1 MNEQVGFWMG
11 ANDIEKEGF
20 FVWLDGSEGKLTN
33 KSTQNMCIL
42 IVLVLNYSKTKQKF
56 AAKLMKFGD
65 LK

>member
-42 IVLVLNYSKTKQKF
+42 IVLVLNYF
-56 AAKLMKFGD
+56 
-65 LK
+65 